1 MYGRLYQEMKK
12 NRITQTELS
21 KKLGISTNA
30 FNSKISGKSEFTSSE
45 MYAICEVIEDV
56 PMHELFKKN

>member
-12 NRITQTELS
+12 NRITQTELA

-45 MYAICEVIEDV
+45 MFAICEVIDI
-56 PMHELFKKN
+56 PMNELFKKD